1 MKEPE
6 IYTLTAEKRSPT
18 TFNCGKSF
26 LDGADISD
34 VDDLQPEEVA
44 KFYKEIA
51 GNLQNIQDE
60 MFGSSIAVNHDK
72 SWWQSVKDAF
82 KSGKRSGGVGGFFK
96 GCWEAVKT
104 GWRKTPTWIKGV
116 ALLAGAYYFWPT
128 FHIANIAGN
137 GLAGHKAVYLTLR
150 DIMLNPL
157 PNMTTGVPEFLTL
170 GGLGVGFV
178 VRGLWEKV
186 KEIMDEAYNIGPKR
200 KNKGDFSEQSLS
212 DMLFRTIESI
222 DAEERKMQKQTDNI
236 NNKNDNKI
244 NNENIDNEN
253 ILKQKKSFL
262 KLILLIRNFT
272 HPLLSQHVTEY
283 LHNTRMLYIN
293 LINKKIP
300 DIINNNE
307 NDKNKEQQGL
317 SNISMTQ
324 EEIEEILNIMNNN
337 SENIK
342 NLNNMDKDKNLIE
355 S

>member
-1 MKEPE
+1 
-6 IYTLTAEKRSPT
+6 
-18 TFNCGKSF
+18 
-26 LDGADISD
+26 
-34 VDDLQPEEVA
+34 
-44 KFYKEIA
+44 
-51 GNLQNIQDE
+51 
-60 MFGSSIAVNHDK
+60 
-72 SWWQSVKDAF
+72 
-82 KSGKRSGGVGGFFK
+82 
-96 GCWEAVKT
+96 
-104 GWRKTPTWIKGV
+104 
-116 ALLAGAYYFWPT
+116 
-128 FHIANIAGN
+128 
-137 GLAGHKAVYLTLR
+137 
-150 DIMLNPL
+150 
-157 PNMTTGVPEFLTL
+157 
-170 GGLGVGFV
+170 
-178 VRGLWEKV
+178 
-186 KEIMDEAYNIGPKR
+186 
-200 KNKGDFSEQSLS
+200 
-212 DMLFRTIESI
+212 MLFRTIESI